1 MDVQGPGFYLA
12 LIDKAQSYHDLVIV
26 RSRYFSLMDRTLTK
40 DECQAVKDRW
50 HAKARDESLPIAPP
64 KAPAGDSDA

>member
-1 MDVQGPGFYLA
+1 MDVQGVGFYLS
-12 LIDKAQSYHDLVIV
+12 LIEKAQSYHDLVIV

-50 HAKARDESLPIAPP
+50 HAKARDENLPIAPP
-64 KAPAGDSDA
+64 KGAPSDSDA